1 MIFGNIILY
10 KKREEGR
17 FYVSLINLVLQS
29 NVFTLINS
37 SIPMA
42 PHLACIEAE

>member
-29 NVFTLINS
+29 NVFTLNDQFKHSDGS
-37 SIPMA
+37 SSGL
-42 PHLACIEAE
+42 H